1 MNISKRQQAYV
12 EAIQT
17 HASDIG
23 IDLTTETFT
32 RAELRLVSMKLK
44 GKKWIPNW
52 ITHDQS
58 RRVGRG
64 MFSIPEAV
72 LVVAPGQENC
82 DDMEQDTVEVPSQ
95 IDEDMVVMAGA

>member
-64 MFSIPEAV
+64 VFSIPEA
-72 LVVAPGQENC
+72 VAPGQENC
-82 DDMEQDTVEVPSQ
+82 DDMEQDAIEVPSQ

>member
-17 HASDIG
+17 YANDIG

-44 GKKWIPNW
+44 GKRWIPNW

-58 RRVGRG
+58 RRTGRG
-64 MFSIPEAV
+64 VFSIPEAV
-72 LVVAPGQENC
+72 QVPVAVPVAVEATVASPECIAEDLAVV
-82 DDMEQDTVEVPSQ
+82 
-95 IDEDMVVMAGA
+95 GA

>member
-1 MNISKRQQAYV
+1 MNISNRQQAYV
-12 EAIQT
+12 KAIQT
-17 HASDIG
+17 YANDIG

-58 RRVGRG
+58 RRMGRG

-72 LVVAPGQENC
+72 QVPVAPGMVTIGKFE
-82 DDMEQDTVEVPSQ
+82 DTAQQCAE
-95 IDEDMVVMAGA
+95 EMASA

>member
-1 MNISKRQQAYV
+1 MITISKQQQAYV

-52 ITHDQS
+52 IT
-58 RRVGRG
+58 
-64 MFSIPEAV
+64 
-72 LVVAPGQENC
+72 
-82 DDMEQDTVEVPSQ
+82 
-95 IDEDMVVMAGA
+95 